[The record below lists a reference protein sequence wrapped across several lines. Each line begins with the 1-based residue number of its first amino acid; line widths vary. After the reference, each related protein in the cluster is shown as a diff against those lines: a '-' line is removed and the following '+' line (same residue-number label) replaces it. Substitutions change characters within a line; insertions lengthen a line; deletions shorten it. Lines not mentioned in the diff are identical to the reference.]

1 MIINFNKV
9 TLDGFMSFN
18 HAELVI
24 DDLGIVNIVGENQ
37 YEPLSK
43 SNGSGK
49 SAIVES
55 ILWCLTASTSRGSSN
70 VMNTILNKGT
80 YVTVDLDV
88 DDKNYVI
95 TRAKSHC
102 DYGNMLRIIR
112 DGEDI
117 SGNTVTKS
125 KEILNQEFQGKL
137 DYDTLTSIIILSQGL
152 PGRLS
157 VLKPSSRKAR
167 LEELSNTDNYLEQL
181 SNRVN
186 GYHSELNS
194 EVSRLQIKLQ
204 DKLSE
209 SKTLEFQISNVKS
222 KIEEI
227 NQSSTSVT
235 EDEYNQAK
243 KDLEDAEKLLDKLHS
258 DNSERSR
265 LLSNYNSTISNCNSE
280 IDRLK
285 KNAQDLINLI
295 DTLGSSIC
303 PTCNRPMDDQ
313 SKTEELK
320 SKYTSELSE
329 VKSSIKSRLDSIQEA
344 KSKIPELQEKLNQS
358 VPLETDYLLTISISR
373 DTMSEYNKSSGSI
386 GAYLSNIIDLEKK
399 LEESKKD
406 IPSIEK
412 ELKDVQTK
420 VEITSYLKNQI
431 SRKFRSFLLEG
442 ILLYM
447 NLKCQEYSPYL
458 FSTQGTVKLEINGNN
473 IDILLGDRKFED
485 LSGGEGR
492 RVDILLQLVQRDL
505 AKNESGFSSNI
516 LVLDEVLDN
525 LDNIGSESVIG
536 LLEYKS
542 PDISSMFIVSHK
554 TDLNLPYDK
563 RIKVIKDS
571 NQISRIANM
580 E

>member
-9 TLDGFMSFN
+9 ILDGFMSFN

-24 DDLGIVNIVGENQ
+24 DDLGIVSIVGENQ

-125 KEILNQEFQGKL
+125 KEILSQELQGKL

-181 SNRVN
+181 SSRVN
-186 GYHSELNS
+186 GYHSELTS
-194 EVSRLQIKLQ
+194 EVSKLQISLQ

-209 SKTLEFQISNVKS
+209 SKTIEFQITNVKS

-227 NQSSTSVT
+227 KSSATSVT
-235 EDEYNQAK
+235 EEEYLSAK
-243 KDLEDAEKLLDKLHS
+243 SNLEEVEKLLDLLYSKRADKSKLIS
-258 DNSERSR
+258 S
-265 LLSNYNSTISNCNSE
+265 YNSTISTCNSE

-285 KNAQDLINLI
+285 RRAQELITLI
-295 DTLGSSIC
+295 ETVGSSIC

-313 SKTEELK
+313 SKIDDLK
-320 SKYTSELSE
+320 NKYSAELSE
-329 VKSSIKSRLDSIQEA
+329 VKSSIKDRMESIQVA
-344 KSKIPELQEKLNQS
+344 KEKLPELQAGIDSASNLEK
-358 VPLETDYLLTISISR
+358 DYTESKSKYRNLI
-373 DTMSEYNKSSGSI
+373 SEYEKSSGSLE
-386 GAYLSNIIDLEKK
+386 AYESSITDLETK
-399 LEESKKD
+399 LEESKKH

-412 ELKDVQTK
+412 ELKEVQTK

-442 ILLYM
+442 ILSYM

>member
-9 TLDGFMSFN
+9 ILDGFMSFN

-125 KEILNQEFQGKL
+125 KEILSQEFQGKL

-209 SKTLEFQISNVKS
+209 SKTLEFQISNAKS

-227 NQSSTSVT
+227 TKSATSVT
-235 EDEYNQAK
+235 EGEYNQAK
-243 KDLEDAEKLLDKLHS
+243 KDLEEVEELLNVLHS
-258 DNSERSR
+258 KSAERSK

-280 IDRLK
+280 IARLK

-295 DTLGSSIC
+295 ETLGTSIC

-313 SKTEELK
+313 SKIDELK
-320 SKYTSELSE
+320 GKYTAELSE
-329 VKSSIKSRLDSIQEA
+329 VKSSIKSRLESMQEA
-344 KSKIPELQEKLNQS
+344 KDKIPELQEKLDAASS
-358 VPLETDYLLTISISR
+358 VEKDYLWTKSKNR
-373 DTMSEYNKSSGSI
+373 DIISEYEKSSGSI
-386 GAYLSNIIDLEKK
+386 EAYESSIVDLEKK

-406 IPSIEK
+406 IPSMEK

-442 ILLYM
+442 ILSYM

>member
-9 TLDGFMSFN
+9 ILDGFMSFN
-18 HAELVI
+18 NAELVI

-181 SNRVN
+181 SSRVN
-186 GYHSELNS
+186 GYHSELTS
-194 EVSRLQIKLQ
+194 EVSKLQIKLQ

-209 SKTLEFQISNVKS
+209 SKTIEFQITNVKS
-222 KIEEI
+222 KIDEI
-227 NQSSTSVT
+227 KNSATSVT
-235 EDEYNQAK
+235 EDEYLSAK
-243 KDLEDAEKLLDKLHS
+243 TNLDEVEKLLDLLYSKRADKSKLIS
-258 DNSERSR
+258 S
-265 LLSNYNSTISNCNSE
+265 YNSTISNCNSE

-285 KNAQDLINLI
+285 RRAQELINLI
-295 DTLGSSIC
+295 ETVGSSTC

-313 SKTEELK
+313 SKVDDLK
-320 SKYTSELSE
+320 SKYSAELSE
-329 VKSSIKSRLDSIQEA
+329 IKSSIKDRMDSIQVA
-344 KSKIPELQEKLNQS
+344 KDKLPELQTSIDSANNLEK
-358 VPLETDYLLTISISR
+358 DYTESKSKYRSII
-373 DTMSEYNKSSGSI
+373 SEYEKSSGSLE
-386 GAYLSNIIDLEKK
+386 AYESSITDLENK
-399 LEESKKD
+399 LDESKKH

-442 ILLYM
+442 ILSYM

-458 FSTQGTVKLEINGNN
+458 FSTQGVVKLEINGNN

>member
-420 VEITSYLKNQI
+420 LEITSYLKNQI

-442 ILLYM
+442 ILSYM
-447 NLKCQEYSPYL
+447 NLKCEEYSPYL
-458 FSTQGTVKLEINGNN
+458 FSTQGVVKLEINGNN

>member
-9 TLDGFMSFN
+9 ILDGFMSFN

-24 DDLGIVNIVGENQ
+24 DDLGIVSIVGENQ

-125 KEILNQEFQGKL
+125 KEILSQEFQGKL

-181 SNRVN
+181 SSRVN
-186 GYHSELNS
+186 GYHSELTS
-194 EVSRLQIKLQ
+194 EVSKLQISLQ

-209 SKTLEFQISNVKS
+209 SKTIEFQITNVKS

-227 NQSSTSVT
+227 KSSATSVT
-235 EDEYNQAK
+235 E
-243 KDLEDAEKLLDKLHS
+243 
-258 DNSERSR
+258 
-265 LLSNYNSTISNCNSE
+265 
-280 IDRLK
+280 
-285 KNAQDLINLI
+285 
-295 DTLGSSIC
+295 
-303 PTCNRPMDDQ
+303 
-313 SKTEELK
+313 EE
-320 SKYTSELSE
+320 
-329 VKSSIKSRLDSIQEA
+329 
-344 KSKIPELQEKLNQS
+344 
-358 VPLETDYLLTISISR
+358 
-373 DTMSEYNKSSGSI
+373 
-386 GAYLSNIIDLEKK
+386 YLSAK
-399 LEESKKD
+399 
-406 IPSIEK
+406 
-412 ELKDVQTK
+412 
-420 VEITSYLKNQI
+420 
-431 SRKFRSFLLEG
+431 RK
-442 ILLYM
+442 
-447 NLKCQEYSPYL
+447 
-458 FSTQGTVKLEINGNN
+458 
-473 IDILLGDRKFED
+473 
-485 LSGGEGR
+485 
-492 RVDILLQLVQRDL
+492 
-505 AKNESGFSSNI
+505 
-516 LVLDEVLDN
+516 
-525 LDNIGSESVIG
+525 
-536 LLEYKS
+536 
-542 PDISSMFIVSHK
+542 
-554 TDLNLPYDK
+554 
-563 RIKVIKDS
+563 
-571 NQISRIANM
+571 
-580 E
+580 

>member
-9 TLDGFMSFN
+9 ILDGFMSFN

-235 EDEYNQAK
+235 EDEYNKAK

-420 VEITSYLKNQI
+420 LEITSYLKNQI

-442 ILLYM
+442 ILSYM
-447 NLKCQEYSPYL
+447 NLKCEEYSPYL
-458 FSTQGTVKLEINGNN
+458 FSTQGVVKLEINGNN

>member
-9 TLDGFMSFN
+9 ILDGFMSFN

-24 DDLGIVNIVGENQ
+24 DDLGIVSIVGENQ

-125 KEILNQEFQGKL
+125 KEILSQEFQGKL

-181 SNRVN
+181 SSRVN
-186 GYHSELNS
+186 GYHSELTS
-194 EVSRLQIKLQ
+194 EVSKLQISLQ

-209 SKTLEFQISNVKS
+209 SKTIEFQITNVKS

-227 NQSSTSVT
+227 KSSATSVT
-235 EDEYNQAK
+235 EEEYLSAK
-243 KDLEDAEKLLDKLHS
+243 SNLEEVEKLLDLLYSKRADKSKLIS
-258 DNSERSR
+258 S
-265 LLSNYNSTISNCNSE
+265 YNSTISTCNAE

-285 KNAQDLINLI
+285 RRAQELITLI
-295 DTLGSSIC
+295 ETVGSSTC

-313 SKTEELK
+313 SKVDELK
-320 SKYTSELSE
+320 NKYSSELSE
-329 VKSSIKSRLDSIQEA
+329 VKSSIKDRMESIQVA
-344 KSKIPELQEKLNQS
+344 KDKLPELQAGIDSASNLEK
-358 VPLETDYLLTISISR
+358 DYTESKSKYRNII
-373 DTMSEYNKSSGSI
+373 SEYEKSSGSLE
-386 GAYLSNIIDLEKK
+386 AYESSITDLETK
-399 LEESKKD
+399 LEESKKH

-412 ELKDVQTK
+412 ELKEVQTK

-442 ILLYM
+442 ILSYM
-447 NLKCQEYSPYL
+447 NLKCEEYSPYL

>member
-303 PTCNRPMDDQ
+303 PTCNRPMDDP
-313 SKTEELK
+313 SKTGELK
-320 SKYTSELSE
+320 GKYTAELSE
-329 VKSSIKSRLDSIQEA
+329 VKSSIKSRLDYIQEA

-420 VEITSYLKNQI
+420 LEITSYLKNQI

-442 ILLYM
+442 ILSYM

-458 FSTQGTVKLEINGNN
+458 FSTQGVVKLEINGNN

-580 E
+580 G

>member
-9 TLDGFMSFN
+9 ILDGFMSFN

-55 ILWCLTASTSRGSSN
+55 ILWCLTSSTSRGSSN

-181 SNRVN
+181 SSRVN
-186 GYHSELNS
+186 GYHSELTS
-194 EVSRLQIKLQ
+194 EVSKLQISLQ

-209 SKTLEFQISNVKS
+209 SKTIEFQITNVKS
-222 KIEEI
+222 KIDEI
-227 NQSSTSVT
+227 KSSATSVT
-235 EDEYNQAK
+235 EEEYLSAK
-243 KDLEDAEKLLDKLHS
+243 SNLEEVEKLLDLLYSKRADKSKLIS
-258 DNSERSR
+258 S
-265 LLSNYNSTISNCNSE
+265 YNSTISTCNSE

-285 KNAQDLINLI
+285 RRAQELITLI
-295 DTLGSSIC
+295 ETVGSSIC

-313 SKTEELK
+313 SKVDDLK
-320 SKYTSELSE
+320 NKYSAELSE
-329 VKSSIKSRLDSIQEA
+329 VKSSIKDRMESIQVA
-344 KSKIPELQEKLNQS
+344 KDKLPELQAGIDSASNLEK
-358 VPLETDYLLTISISR
+358 DYTESKSKYRTLI
-373 DTMSEYNKSSGSI
+373 SEYEKSSGSLE
-386 GAYLSNIIDLEKK
+386 AYESSITDLEIK
-399 LEESKKD
+399 LEESKKH

-412 ELKDVQTK
+412 ELKEVQTK

-442 ILLYM
+442 ILSYM

-458 FSTQGTVKLEINGNN
+458 FSTQGTVKLEISGNN

>member
-295 DTLGSSIC
+295 DTLGSSMC

-442 ILLYM
+442 ILSYM
-447 NLKCQEYSPYL
+447 NLKCEEYSPYL
-458 FSTQGTVKLEINGNN
+458 FSTQGVVKLEINGNN

>member
-9 TLDGFMSFN
+9 ILDGFMSFN
-18 HAELVI
+18 HAELLV
-24 DDLGIVNIVGENQ
+24 DDLGIVSITGENRF
-37 YEPLSK
+37 EPLSK

-49 SAIVES
+49 SAIVEA
-55 ILWCLTASTSRGSSN
+55 ILWCLTSSTSRGSSN
-70 VMNTILNKGT
+70 VMNSILNKGT

-102 DYGNMLRIIR
+102 DYGNMLKIVR

-117 SGNTVTKS
+117 SGNTLTKS
-125 KEILNQEFQGKL
+125 KDILSNEFQGKL

-167 LEELSNTDNYLEQL
+167 LEELSSTDNYLDQL
-181 SNRVN
+181 STKVN
-186 GYHSELNS
+186 NYHSKLTS
-194 EVSRLQIKLQ
+194 ESSKLSIQLQ
-204 DKLSE
+204 DKIST
-209 SKTLEFQISNVKS
+209 KRTLEFQLESTKA

-227 NQSSTSVT
+227 KSYSTNITEEEFDSMTKELSKLELDLTDLFSVKSELNKEITKSTSVI
-235 EDEYNQAK
+235 
-243 KDLEDAEKLLDKLHS
+243 S
-258 DNSERSR
+258 
-265 LLSNYNSTISNCNSE
+265 STNSE
-280 IDRLK
+280 INRLK
-285 KNAQDLINLI
+285 GMISRSLELVR
-295 DTLGSSIC
+295 TLGSSNC
-303 PTCNRPMDDQ
+303 PTCNRPMDDPI
-313 SKTEELK
+313 KVEELK
-320 SKYTSELSE
+320 SKYNSELLELKKELSTKLDLVKTEDSSVEESRVKLGELLKSE
-329 VKSSIKSRLDSIQEA
+329 ELLSTNISSLRE
-344 KSKIPELQEKLNQS
+344 KI
-358 VPLETDYLLTISISR
+358 
-373 DTMSEYNKSSGSI
+373 SEYNKSKSSI
-386 GAYLSNIIDLEKK
+386 DAHLSNVTEL
-399 LEESKKD
+399 ESKIKSSSEEL
-406 IPSIEK
+406 PEIESLVSK
-412 ELKDVQTK
+412 CNSEL
-420 VEITSYLKNQI
+420 EITSYLKNQI

-442 ILLYM
+442 IISYM
-447 NLKCQEYSPYL
+447 NTKCAEYSPYL
-458 FSTQGTVKLEINGNN
+458 FSTQGTVRLEVSGNN

-505 AKNESGFSSNI
+505 AKNESGFSSNL

-525 LDNIGSESVIG
+525 LDNIGSESVIS

-563 RIKVIKDS
+563 VIKVIKDE
-571 NQISRIANM
+571 NQISRISNM

>member
-9 TLDGFMSFN
+9 ILDGFMSFN

-186 GYHSELNS
+186 G
-194 EVSRLQIKLQ
+194 
-204 DKLSE
+204 
-209 SKTLEFQISNVKS
+209 
-222 KIEEI
+222 
-227 NQSSTSVT
+227 
-235 EDEYNQAK
+235 
-243 KDLEDAEKLLDKLHS
+243 
-258 DNSERSR
+258 
-265 LLSNYNSTISNCNSE
+265 
-280 IDRLK
+280 
-285 KNAQDLINLI
+285 
-295 DTLGSSIC
+295 
-303 PTCNRPMDDQ
+303 
-313 SKTEELK
+313 
-320 SKYTSELSE
+320 
-329 VKSSIKSRLDSIQEA
+329 
-344 KSKIPELQEKLNQS
+344 
-358 VPLETDYLLTISISR
+358 
-373 DTMSEYNKSSGSI
+373 
-386 GAYLSNIIDLEKK
+386 
-399 LEESKKD
+399 
-406 IPSIEK
+406 
-412 ELKDVQTK
+412 
-420 VEITSYLKNQI
+420 
-431 SRKFRSFLLEG
+431 
-442 ILLYM
+442 
-447 NLKCQEYSPYL
+447 
-458 FSTQGTVKLEINGNN
+458 
-473 IDILLGDRKFED
+473 
-485 LSGGEGR
+485 
-492 RVDILLQLVQRDL
+492 
-505 AKNESGFSSNI
+505 
-516 LVLDEVLDN
+516 
-525 LDNIGSESVIG
+525 
-536 LLEYKS
+536 
-542 PDISSMFIVSHK
+542 
-554 TDLNLPYDK
+554 
-563 RIKVIKDS
+563 
-571 NQISRIANM
+571 
-580 E
+580 